1 MAYDFRANQIR
12 LNRIISSGS
21 IPIYVYSS
29 GSAADFQGGINF
41 PTANIGSDV
50 FLFVSGSSTAKTLF
64 GGDVVISG
72 SVSGSTGG
80 FTYLSGS
87 VAVLGSTDA
96 TGLTISLR
104 GLRVTGSYMQGT
116 SHTVTSPDGNNCF
129 VAGQSNT
136 VNAGSAFVHGYGN
149 TSLANYSHAEGNG
162 GNTINALAVGSHAEG
177 QSNTIH
183 GESAHAEGQ
192 GTTVGYSG
200 VDVFGD
206 YSHTEGNGT
215 QTYGVHSHAEGY
227 QTTAGATTA
236 YFWGEASHA
245 EGANTIALGRGSHA
259 EGRGSIAYGACT
271 HAGGLYTIASGSVS
285 PIANF
290 SSVDF
295 TQTAY
300 GKYNKR
306 DNTTSLFVVGDGT
319 GDSDALR
326 HDILR
331 VESGS
336 VQITGSLIATGITGS
351 ISGTVGGYPYVAAG
365 PNITTNYNSLG
376 QWEISGSSGVAS
388 DYFFSRYANI
398 IEASGSLYLSGA
410 LRTTTISASH
420 GAFITGSFVQGV
432 AGNEASGTNSHAEG
446 YQTHA
451 QGVAAHSEGNNTIAS
466 NSYAHSEGINTTA
479 SGLYSHAE
487 GNSSDAS
494 DDGAHAEGYNT
505 TASGQYSHS
514 EGYNSIASA
523 RGSHGEGEQTFA
535 TGVCSHAEGSGSV
548 AYGEYSHAGGEN
560 TNAIGNSSQTGG
572 NSTIASGS
580 YQTVFGQYNTRNNT
594 SSLFVVGNGTGDG
607 DAFRHDILCV
617 NSSSVEVSGSLTAS
631 AVIAGGVNITP
642 ITASLVFGGD
652 GVNRASGSISGLFES
667 GSLMTL
673 GTIGKFDVEILAMS
687 YGSGTGA
694 SWKYTTTA
702 LWPYSGN
709 FSFLAATELAAEYG
723 PIAGSYNPAADWDVN
738 FNNLGQIE
746 LTGSAAAF
754 PSGGTSFYIQVTKK
768 MVATYAGIIA

>member
-12 LNRIISSGS
+12 LNRIVSSGS
-21 IPIYVYSS
+21 VPIYVYSS
-29 GSAADFQGGINF
+29 GSAADFQGGLNF

-50 FLFVSGSSTAKTLF
+50 FLFVSGSSTAKTLV
-64 GGDVVISG
+64 GGDIVVSGTINAIGAITASVISG
-72 SVSGSTGG
+72 SKTDIPALQQRLPSSGSLLINTPVVISRSLMLFDGPALVNLSTSGG
-80 FTYLSGS
+80 AAFANGSAITVWSGPVGYASGPQGPVFFASPNTSNDSGLVGIVGSLTVSSGS
-87 VAVLGSTDA
+87 SLSSTQAFSVAQS
-96 TGLTISLR
+96 LTP
-104 GLRVTGSYMQGT
+104 G
-116 SHTVTSPDGNNCF
+116 
-129 VAGQSNT
+129 
-136 VNAGSAFVHGYGN
+136 
-149 TSLANYSHAEGNG
+149 
-162 GNTINALAVGSHAEG
+162 AVD
-177 QSNTIH
+177 I
-183 GESAHAEGQ
+183 
-192 GTTVGYSG
+192 
-200 VDVFGD
+200 
-206 YSHTEGNGT
+206 
-215 QTYGVHSHAEGY
+215 
-227 QTTAGATTA
+227 
-236 YFWGEASHA
+236 
-245 EGANTIALGRGSHA
+245 IA
-259 EGRGSIAYGACT
+259 
-271 HAGGLYTIASGSVS
+271 
-285 PIANF
+285 
-290 SSVDF
+290 
-295 TQTAY
+295 
-300 GKYNKR
+300 
-306 DNTTSLFVVGDGT
+306 
-319 GDSDALR
+319 
-326 HDILR
+326 
-331 VESGS
+331 
-336 VQITGSLIATGITGS
+336 TGSLEVRGGITGS

-365 PNITTNYNSLG
+365 PNITTTYNSLG
-376 QWEISGSSGVAS
+376 QWEISSSGGVAS

-451 QGVAAHSEGNNTIAS
+451 LGDAAHSEGNNTIAS

-607 DAFRHDILCV
+607 DAFRHDILRV

-631 AVIAGGVNITP
+631 AVVAGGVNITP

-673 GTIGKFDVEILAMS
+673 GTIGKFDVEILAMDFNLQ
-687 YGSGTGA
+687 TGA
-694 SWKYTTTA
+694 SWKYTATA

-709 FSFLAATELAAEYG
+709 FSFLAATEIAAEYG
-723 PIAGSYNPAADWDVN
+723 PTAGSYNPAADWDVN
-738 FNNLGQIE
+738 FNSLGQIE

-754 PSGGTSFYIQVTKK
+754 PSGGTSFYVQVTKK

>member
-21 IPIYVYSS
+21 VPIYVYSS
-29 GSAADFQGGINF
+29 GSAADFQGGLNF

-50 FLFVSGSSTAKTLF
+50 FLFVSGSSTEKTLF
-64 GGDVVISG
+64 GGDVHSSG
-72 SVSGSTGG
+72 SITTEQTLTAQAVS
-80 FTYLSGS
+80 
-87 VAVLGSTDA
+87 AV
-96 TGLTISLR
+96 
-104 GLRVTGSYMQGT
+104 
-116 SHTVTSPDGNNCF
+116 N
-129 VAGQSNT
+129 VAG
-136 VNAGSAFVHGYGN
+136 
-149 TSLANYSHAEGNG
+149 SL
-162 GNTINALAVGSHAEG
+162 
-177 QSNTIH
+177 
-183 GESAHAEGQ
+183 
-192 GTTVGYSG
+192 
-200 VDVFGD
+200 
-206 YSHTEGNGT
+206 
-215 QTYGVHSHAEGY
+215 
-227 QTTAGATTA
+227 
-236 YFWGEASHA
+236 
-245 EGANTIALGRGSHA
+245 
-259 EGRGSIAYGACT
+259 
-271 HAGGLYTIASGSVS
+271 
-285 PIANF
+285 
-290 SSVDF
+290 
-295 TQTAY
+295 
-300 GKYNKR
+300 
-306 DNTTSLFVVGDGT
+306 
-319 GDSDALR
+319 
-326 HDILR
+326 
-331 VESGS
+331 
-336 VQITGSLIATGITGS
+336 S
-351 ISGTVGGYPYVAAG
+351 ISGFQYIGTNTPDTNFFISSPAGRFVVQSYYGGGVADIHSQGKISFSNAAAYSGTLSSSNTDNRTWNFPDASGDVLFTSRILAG
-365 PNITTNYNSLG
+365 PNITVNSHASGLVS
-376 QWEISGSSGVAS
+376 ITGSSVVAS

-451 QGVAAHSEGNNTIAS
+451 LGDAAHSEGNNTIAS

-607 DAFRHDILCV
+607 DAFRHDILRV

-631 AVIAGGVNITP
+631 AVVAGGVNITP

-673 GTIGKFDVEILAMS
+673 GTIGKFDVEILAMDFNLQ
-687 YGSGTGA
+687 TGA
-694 SWKYTTTA
+694 SWKYTATA

-723 PIAGSYNPAADWDVN
+723 PTAGLYNPAADWDVN
-738 FNNLGQIE
+738 FNSLGQIE

-754 PSGGTSFYIQVTKK
+754 PSGGTSFYVQVTKK
-768 MVATYAGIIA
+768 MVASYGTIIA